1 MVTTEDLKKMVIMTH
16 LKDDMLNRIISITDV
31 LKFEDQ
37 EIIFRQGDIADR
49 FYMVNRGKV
58 MVNRGKVLLEQRIA
72 EKITVSVGSIKPGF
86 AFGWSTMIEE
96 GYYTTDAVSAEP
108 CEIFS
113 MRGDIIRALCEKD
126 PYMGYL
132 LSQRLLVI
140 LKKRYDHRTEQ
151 FIKVIKHDPDMKDL
165 F

>member
-16 LKDDMLNRIISITDV
+16 LKDNMLDRISAITDV
-31 LKFEDQ
+31 LTFDDQ
-37 EIIFRQGDIADR
+37 ENIFRQGDIADR
-49 FYMVNRGKV
+49 FYMVK
-58 MVNRGKVLLEQRIA
+58 RGKVLLEQRLA

-96 GYYTTDAVSAEP
+96 GYYTTDAVCAEP

-113 MRGDIIRALCEKD
+113 MAGNKIRALCDKD

-132 LSQRLLVI
+132 LTRRLLVI
-140 LKKRYDHRTEQ
+140 LKKRYDHRTDQ
-151 FIKVIKHDPDMKDL
+151 FLKVLKHNPDMKEL

>member
-16 LKDDMLNRIISITDV
+16 LKDDMLDRICAITDV
-31 LKFEDQ
+31 LTFDDQ

-49 FYMVNRGKV
+49 FYMVKRGKA
-58 MVNRGKVLLEQRIA
+58 LLEQRIA
-72 EKITVSVGSIKPGF
+72 DKITVSVGSIKPGF

-96 GYYTTDAVSAEP
+96 GHYTTDAVCAEP

-113 MRGDIIRALCEKD
+113 MRGDKLRALCEKD

-132 LSQRLLVI
+132 LSLRLLVI

-151 FIKVIKHDPDMKDL
+151 FIKVIKYHPDMKEL

>member
-1 MVTTEDLKKMVIMTH
+1 MATTEDLKKMVIMTH
-16 LKDDMLNRIISITDV
+16 LESDMLDRMISIIDV

-49 FYMVNRGKV
+49 FYLVKH
-58 MVNRGKVLLEQRIA
+58 GKVLLEQRLA
-72 EKITVSVGSIKPGF
+72 DKITVSVGSIKPGF

-96 GYYTTDAVSAEP
+96 GYYTTDAVCAESS
-108 CEIFS
+108 EIFS
-113 MRGDIIRALCEKD
+113 MRGDKIRALCDKD
-126 PYMGYL
+126 PHMGYL
-132 LSQRLLVI
+132 LSRRLLVI

-151 FIKVIKHDPDMKDL
+151 FLNVLKHNPDMQDL

>member
-1 MVTTEDLKKMVIMTH
+1 MVTTEDLKKIVIMTH
-16 LKDDMLNRIISITDV
+16 LKDDMLDRIVSITDF

-37 EIIFRQGDIADR
+37 ETIFRQGNIANR
-49 FYMVNRGKV
+49 FYMVK
-58 MVNRGKVLLEQRIA
+58 RGKVLLEQRMS
-72 EKITVSVGSIKPGF
+72 EKVTVSVGSIKPGF

-96 GYYTTDAVSAEP
+96 GYYTTDAVCAEP

-113 MRGDIIRALCEKD
+113 MRGNKLRALCEKD

-132 LSQRLLVI
+132 LSLRLLVI

>member
-1 MVTTEDLKKMVIMTH
+1 MVTTEELKKMVIMTH
-16 LKDDMLNRIISITDV
+16 LKDHMLDRIISITDV
-31 LKFEDQ
+31 LIFEDQ

-49 FYMVNRGKV
+49 FYMVK
-58 MVNRGKVLLEQRIA
+58 RGKVLLEQRLA

-96 GYYTTDAVSAEP
+96 GYYTTDAVCAEP
-108 CEIFS
+108 CEIYS
-113 MRGDIIRALCEKD
+113 MKGEKLRTLCDKD

-132 LSQRLLVI
+132 LSRRLLVI
-140 LKKRYDHRTEQ
+140 LQKRYDHRTDQ
-151 FIKVIKHDPDMKDL
+151 FIKVLKHNPDMKAL

>member
-1 MVTTEDLKKMVIMTH
+1 MVTTEDLKKIVIMTH
-16 LKDDMLNRIISITDV
+16 LKNDMLDRIISITDF

-37 EIIFRQGDIADR
+37 ETVFRQGDIANR
-49 FYMVNRGKV
+49 FYMVK
-58 MVNRGKVLLEQRIA
+58 RGKVLLEQRIA
-72 EKITVSVGSIKPGF
+72 EKVTVSVGSIKPGF

-96 GYYTTDAVSAEP
+96 GYYTTDAVCAEP

-113 MRGDIIRALCEKD
+113 MRGNKLRALCEKD

-132 LSQRLLVI
+132 LSLRLLVI

-151 FIKVIKHDPDMKDL
+151 FIKVVKHDPDMKDL

>member
-1 MVTTEDLKKMVIMTH
+1 MVTTEDLKKIVIMTH
-16 LKDDMLNRIISITDV
+16 LKDDMLDRIISITDF

-37 EIIFRQGDIADR
+37 ETVFRQGDIANR
-49 FYMVNRGKV
+49 FYMVK
-58 MVNRGKVLLEQRIA
+58 RGKVLLEQRIA
-72 EKITVSVGSIKPGF
+72 EKVTVSVGSIKPGF

-96 GYYTTDAVSAEP
+96 GYYTTDAVCAEP

-113 MRGDIIRALCEKD
+113 MRGNKIRALCEKD

-132 LSQRLLVI
+132 LSLRLLVI

>member
-16 LKDDMLNRIISITDV
+16 LKDDMFNRIISITDV

-37 EIIFRQGDIADR
+37 DIIFGQGDIADR
-49 FYMVNRGKV
+49 FYMVK
-58 MVNRGKVLLEQRIA
+58 RGKVLLEQRIA

-96 GYYTTDAVSAEP
+96 GYYTTDAVCAEP

-113 MRGDIIRALCEKD
+113 MRGDKIRALCEND

>member
-16 LKDDMLNRIISITDV
+16 LKDDMLDRISAITDV
-31 LKFEDQ
+31 LTFDDQ

-49 FYMVNRGKV
+49 FYMVKRGKA
-58 MVNRGKVLLEQRIA
+58 LLEQRIA
-72 EKITVSVGSIKPGF
+72 DKITVSVGSIKPGF

-96 GYYTTDAVSAEP
+96 GYYTTDAVCAEP

-113 MRGDIIRALCEKD
+113 MRGDKIRALCEKD
-126 PYMGYL
+126 PNMGYL

>member
-1 MVTTEDLKKMVIMTH
+1 MVTIEDLKKMVIMTH

-49 FYMVNRGKV
+49 FYMVK
-58 MVNRGKVLLEQRIA
+58 RGKVLLEQRIA

-96 GYYTTDAVSAEP
+96 GYYTTDAVCAEH
-108 CEIFS
+108 CEIYS

>member
-37 EIIFRQGDIADR
+37 EIIFRQGDIAGH
-49 FYMVNRGKV
+49 FYMVR
-58 MVNRGKVLLEQRIA
+58 RGKVLLEQRIA

-96 GYYTTDAVSAEP
+96 GYYTTDAVCAEP

-113 MRGDIIRALCEKD
+113 MRGEKIRALCEKD

>member
-1 MVTTEDLKKMVIMTH
+1 MVTTEDLKKIVIMTH
-16 LKDDMLNRIISITDV
+16 LKHDMLDRIISITDF

-37 EIIFRQGDIADR
+37 ETVFRQGDIANR
-49 FYMVNRGKV
+49 FYMVK
-58 MVNRGKVLLEQRIA
+58 RGKVLLEQRIA
-72 EKITVSVGSIKPGF
+72 EKVTVSVGSIKPGF

-96 GYYTTDAVSAEP
+96 GYYTTDAVCAEP

-113 MRGDIIRALCEKD
+113 MRGNKIRALCEKD

-132 LSQRLLVI
+132 LSLRLLVI
-140 LKKRYDHRTEQ
+140 LKKRYDHRTDQ
-151 FIKVIKHDPDMKDL
+151 FIKVVKHDPDMKDL

>member
-1 MVTTEDLKKMVIMTH
+1 MVTPQDLKKMVIMSH
-16 LKDDMLNRIISITDV
+16 LKDDMLDSLISITDV
-31 LKFEDQ
+31 LTFEDQ
-37 EIIFRQGDIADR
+37 ENIFRQGDVADR
-49 FYMVNRGKV
+49 FYMVK
-58 MVNRGKVLLEQRIA
+58 RGKVLLEQRIA

-96 GYYTTDAVSAEP
+96 GYYTTDAVCAEP

-113 MRGDIIRALCEKD
+113 MKGDKIRALCDKD
-126 PYMGYL
+126 PFMGFL
-132 LSQRLLVI
+132 LCQRLLVI

-151 FIKVIKHDPDMKDL
+151 FIKVIKHHPDMKDL

>member
-1 MVTTEDLKKMVIMTH
+1 MVTTEDLKKIVIMTH
-16 LKDDMLNRIISITDV
+16 LKDDMLNRVISITDV
-31 LKFEDQ
+31 LTFEDQ

-49 FYMVNRGKV
+49 FNLVK
-58 MVNRGKVLLEQRIA
+58 RGKVLLEQRLA

-96 GYYTTDAVSAEP
+96 GYYTTDAVCAEP
-108 CEIFS
+108 CEIYS
-113 MRGDIIRALCEKD
+113 MKGDKIRALCDKD

-132 LSQRLLVI
+132 LSRRLLVI
-140 LKKRYDHRTEQ
+140 LKKRYDHRTDQ
-151 FIKVIKHDPDMKDL
+151 FIKVLKHNPDMKEL

>member
-1 MVTTEDLKKMVIMTH
+1 MVTTEDLKKIVIMTH
-16 LKDDMLNRIISITDV
+16 LKDDMLDRIISITDF

-37 EIIFRQGDIADR
+37 ETIFRQGDIANR
-49 FYMVNRGKV
+49 FYMVK
-58 MVNRGKVLLEQRIA
+58 RGKVLLEQRIA
-72 EKITVSVGSIKPGF
+72 EKVTVSVGSIKPGF

-96 GYYTTDAVSAEP
+96 GYYTTDAVCAEP

-113 MRGDIIRALCEKD
+113 MRGNKLRALCEKD

-132 LSQRLLVI
+132 LSLRLLVI
-140 LKKRYDHRTEQ
+140 LKKRYDHRTDQ

>member
-16 LKDDMLNRIISITDV
+16 LKDDMLDRIISITDV
-31 LKFEDQ
+31 LIFEDQ

-49 FYMVNRGKV
+49 FYLVK
-58 MVNRGKVLLEQRIA
+58 RGKVLLEQRLA

-86 AFGWSTMIEE
+86 AFGWSTMIED
-96 GYYTTDAVSAEP
+96 GYYTTDAVCAEP
-108 CEIFS
+108 CEIYS
-113 MRGDIIRALCEKD
+113 MKGDKIRALCDKD

-132 LSQRLLVI
+132 LTRRLLVI
-140 LKKRYDHRTEQ
+140 LKKRYDHRTDQ
-151 FIKVIKHDPDMKDL
+151 FIKVLKHNPDMKDL

>member
-1 MVTTEDLKKMVIMTH
+1 MVTTQDLKKMVIMTH
-16 LKDDMLNRIISITDV
+16 LKNHMLDRIISITDV
-31 LKFEDQ
+31 LIFEDQ

-49 FYMVNRGKV
+49 FYLVK
-58 MVNRGKVLLEQRIA
+58 RGKVLLEQRLA

-108 CEIFS
+108 CEIYS
-113 MRGDIIRALCEKD
+113 MKGDKIRALCDKD

-132 LSQRLLVI
+132 LSRRLLVI
-140 LKKRYDHRTEQ
+140 LKKRYDHRTDQ
-151 FIKVIKHDPDMKDL
+151 FIKVLKHNPDMKEL

>member
-16 LKDDMLNRIISITDV
+16 LKDYMLDRIISITDV
-31 LKFEDQ
+31 LIFEDQ

-49 FYMVNRGKV
+49 FYLVK
-58 MVNRGKVLLEQRIA
+58 RGKVLLEQRLA

-96 GYYTTDAVSAEP
+96 GYYTTDAVCAEP
-108 CEIFS
+108 CEIYS
-113 MRGDIIRALCEKD
+113 MKGDKIRALCDKD

-132 LSQRLLVI
+132 LTRRLLVI
-140 LKKRYDHRTEQ
+140 LKKRYDHRTDQ
-151 FIKVIKHDPDMKDL
+151 FIKVLKHNPDMKDL

>member
-1 MVTTEDLKKMVIMTH
+1 MVTTEDLKKIVIMTH
-16 LKDDMLNRIISITDV
+16 LKDDMLDRIISITDF

-37 EIIFRQGDIADR
+37 ETIFRQGDIANR
-49 FYMVNRGKV
+49 FYMVK
-58 MVNRGKVLLEQRIA
+58 RGKVLLEQRIA
-72 EKITVSVGSIKPGF
+72 EKVTVSVGSIKPGF

-96 GYYTTDAVSAEP
+96 GYYTTDAVCAEP

-113 MRGDIIRALCEKD
+113 MRGNKLRALCEKD

-132 LSQRLLVI
+132 LSLRLLVI

>member
-1 MVTTEDLKKMVIMTH
+1 MVTTEHLKEMVIMTH
-16 LKDDMLNRIISITDV
+16 LKDDMLDRIISITDV
-31 LKFEDQ
+31 LIFEDQ

-49 FYMVNRGKV
+49 FYMVK
-58 MVNRGKVLLEQRIA
+58 RGKVLLEQRLA

-96 GYYTTDAVSAEP
+96 GYYTTDAVCAEP
-108 CEIFS
+108 CEIFL
-113 MRGDIIRALCEKD
+113 MRGDKIRALCEKD

-132 LSQRLLVI
+132 LSRRLLVI
-140 LKKRYDHRTEQ
+140 LKKRYDHRTGQ
-151 FIKVIKHDPDMKDL
+151 FIKVIKHHPDMKDL

>member
-1 MVTTEDLKKMVIMTH
+1 MVTTEDLKKIVIMTH
-16 LKDDMLNRIISITDV
+16 LKDDMLDRIISITDF

-37 EIIFRQGDIADR
+37 ETVFRQGDIANR
-49 FYMVNRGKV
+49 FYMVK
-58 MVNRGKVLLEQRIA
+58 RGKVLLEQRIA
-72 EKITVSVGSIKPGF
+72 EKVTVSVGSIKPGF

-96 GYYTTDAVSAEP
+96 GYYTTDAVCAEP

-113 MRGDIIRALCEKD
+113 MRGNKLRALCEKD

-132 LSQRLLVI
+132 LSLRLLVI
-140 LKKRYDHRTEQ
+140 LKKRYDHRTDQ
-151 FIKVIKHDPDMKDL
+151 FIKVVKHDPDMKDH

>member
-16 LKDDMLNRIISITDV
+16 LKDDMLNRIISITAV

-37 EIIFRQGDIADR
+37 EIIFRQSDIADH
-49 FYMVNRGKV
+49 FYMVK
-58 MVNRGKVLLEQRIA
+58 RGKVLLEQRIA

-96 GYYTTDAVSAEP
+96 GYYTTDAVCADP

-113 MRGDIIRALCEKD
+113 MRGDKIRALCEKD

>member
-1 MVTTEDLKKMVIMTH
+1 MVTPQDLKKMVIMSH
-16 LKDDMLNRIISITDV
+16 LKDDMLDSLISITDV
-31 LKFEDQ
+31 LTFQDQ
-37 EIIFRQGDIADR
+37 ENIFRQGDVADR
-49 FYMVNRGKV
+49 FYMVK
-58 MVNRGKVLLEQRIA
+58 RGKVLLEQRIA

-96 GYYTTDAVSAEP
+96 GYYTTDAVCAEP

-113 MRGDIIRALCEKD
+113 MKGDKIRALCAKD
-126 PYMGYL
+126 PFMGFL
-132 LSQRLLVI
+132 LCQRLLVI

-151 FIKVIKHDPDMKDL
+151 FIKVIKHHPDMKDL

>member
-1 MVTTEDLKKMVIMTH
+1 MVTTEDLKKMAIMTH
-16 LKDDMLNRIISITDV
+16 LKDDMLDRIISITDV

-49 FYMVNRGKV
+49 FYMVK
-58 MVNRGKVLLEQRIA
+58 MGKVLLEQRIA

-96 GYYTTDAVSAEP
+96 GDYTTDAVCAEP
-108 CEIFS
+108 SEIFS
-113 MRGDIIRALCEKD
+113 MRGDKLRALCEED
-126 PYMGYL
+126 PYMGFL

>member
-1 MVTTEDLKKMVIMTH
+1 MVTTEDLKKIVIMTH
-16 LKDDMLNRIISITDV
+16 LKDDMLDRIISITDV
-31 LKFEDQ
+31 LIFEDQ

-49 FYMVNRGKV
+49 FYLVK
-58 MVNRGKVLLEQRIA
+58 RGKVLLEQRLA

-96 GYYTTDAVSAEP
+96 GYYTTDAVCAEP
-108 CEIFS
+108 CEIYS
-113 MRGDIIRALCEKD
+113 MKGDKIRALCDKD

-132 LSQRLLVI
+132 LTRRLLVI
-140 LKKRYDHRTEQ
+140 LKKRYDHRTDQ
-151 FIKVIKHDPDMKDL
+151 FIKVLKHNPDMKDL